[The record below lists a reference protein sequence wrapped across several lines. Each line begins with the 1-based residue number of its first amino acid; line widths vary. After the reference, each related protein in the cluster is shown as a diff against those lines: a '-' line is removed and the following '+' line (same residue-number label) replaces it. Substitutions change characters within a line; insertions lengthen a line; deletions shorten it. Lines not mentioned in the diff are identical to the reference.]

1 MSKEKHRSRSKDKHT
16 GIPLPK
22 AKAPKTEP
30 RSHVS
35 DTDKKERSRSR
46 SKTSESKTTAS
57 SESKKHKE
65 KKSKSSVDDVV
76 STKHHKSTKSH
87 SSEAEKHGRK
97 SKKEE
102 KKVDEPVPVTRIEP
116 EQPVDDE
123 YSYDFDYEDDF
134 ESDDEADDSR
144 STNVGT
150 KKVEENGIASPASS
164 VLDQPAISKRELLP
178 PSSPAA
184 ERTESGGSSRRG
196 SSNNSRED
204 IVEETPL
211 LRRLATRQGGRPPD
225 PAPPPKVE
233 TKQQFRIASA
243 ERRINFSNASVVN
256 QSAIAQA
263 DERYRKLRELIVL
276 EPVLYTIVD
285 CPPIKDYDFYMELFG
300 QSGKNQ
306 SSTQTGD
313 DDLSEETQTEDN
325 IEETKWTQHP
335 AHDDFGWGAE
345 SSSTMDL
352 NTREDQEMAMFRENH
367 LENPRLKQFMES
379 AGQVIIDL
387 ISARHKS
394 SSDVVL
400 RNKCALA
407 FSSGFNSF
415 ELGPIAQSSRVVSVA
430 LNSKAPELLLVSFFV
445 RESPAEDIVS
455 RTLSVEFYLEEEQ
468 PPKRLFL
475 SEGEVTCTCYTPDG
489 TALIAGVNDSSVEAY
504 DLLEPSSA
512 FTSAMPWIGFING
525 KDYHVFSSSCQVASL
540 DQSGSITLWAM
551 LRDSYGRPGVRPES
565 QLSLQLLAL
574 IRPDPFLLRASSQ
587 PTPLLANCMVSRA
600 DPQMFL
606 VGTDAGF
613 LCNLS
618 RTKVSSQRG
627 PRLMDSKINVF
638 GEVLCAKASPFESS
652 IILVGFSSGCLAL
665 YRLGQL
671 NPATVLTPPS
681 SSRKPV
687 SSVEWSPIRL
697 LVWDLSMG
705 RTPLAVNDLSQQAL
719 GLSSGKVEVHALETA
734 RAKKEGNLLSTLKAL
749 DE

>member
-512 FTSAMPWIGFING
+512 FTSAMPWIDSPSDIPLRSPAYDSSFLSSTLADG
-525 KDYHVFSSSCQVASL
+525 KTHPVVDVHVLAKESDSSCQVASL

-627 PRLMDSKINVF
+627 PRLMDSKI
-638 GEVLCAKASPFESS
+638 
-652 IILVGFSSGCLAL
+652 
-665 YRLGQL
+665 
-671 NPATVLTPPS
+671 
-681 SSRKPV
+681 
-687 SSVEWSPIRL
+687 
-697 LVWDLSMG
+697 
-705 RTPLAVNDLSQQAL
+705 
-719 GLSSGKVEVHALETA
+719 
-734 RAKKEGNLLSTLKAL
+734 
-749 DE
+749 